1 MTLRIRQAAVLFGAA
16 MAATAAS
23 IAHAQA
29 YPTRPIKIEVPFAP
43 GGSQD
48 VIIRLVSQKVAGSL
62 GQPLVVENKAGAGG
76 AIAAETVAKAA
87 PDGYTLLM
95 ASGGQVSVP
104 TAVHTKLNYD
114 PQKDLTP
121 VVQLVD
127 TPMVLVVPE
136 SMPVASLADF
146 IALAKR
152 KPGTLTFAS
161 TGNGTISHLTGEAFR
176 HAAGIDM
183 LHVPY
188 KGAAQ
193 GLTDLLAGQV
203 NAMFTSAAS
212 AQAYLSSKR
221 LRALAVAT
229 GARLPVLP
237 GVPTFTEAGLKDF
250 VVPVWAG
257 LMAPRGVPPDVVSRL
272 NSEYVKAL
280 KSPEVRRQL
289 QEMGAIVVGNTP
301 AEFGAVIQADT
312 GRWKNVVAL
321 GNLKLD

>member
-1 MTLRIRQAAVLFGAA
+1 MLF
-16 MAATAAS
+16 MAAIAAAAATV
-23 IAHAQA
+23 AHAQS
-29 YPTRPIKIEVPFAP
+29 YPSRPIKIEVPFAP

-76 AIAAETVAKAA
+76 IIAAETVAKST

-95 ASGGQVSVP
+95 ATGGQVSV
-104 TAVHTKLNYD
+104 ASALQAKLNYD
-114 PQKDLTP
+114 PQKDLVP
-121 VVQLVD
+121 VVQLIE

-136 SMPVASLADF
+136 SMQVTNVAEF
-146 IALAKR
+146 TALARR
-152 KPGTLTFAS
+152 KPGMLTFAS
-161 TGNGTISHLTGEAFR
+161 TGNGTISHLTGEAFK
-176 HAAGIDM
+176 HAAGIDI

-203 NAMFTSAAS
+203 SAMFTSAAS

-237 GVPTFTEAGLKDF
+237 AVPTFTEAGLKGF

-272 NSEYVKAL
+272 NSEYVNAL
-280 KSPEVRRQL
+280 KSPEVRKQL
-289 QEMGAIVVGNTP
+289 HEMGAVVVGNTP
-301 AEFGAVIQADT
+301 AEFATVIRDDI
-312 GRWKNVVAL
+312 GRWKTVAAA

>member
-1 MTLRIRQAAVLFGAA
+1 MTSRIRQAALLFVAGIAA
-16 MAATAAS
+16 AAATV
-23 IAHAQA
+23 AHAQS
-29 YPTRPIKIEVPFAP
+29 YPSRPIKIEVPFAP

-48 VIIRLVSQKVAGSL
+48 VVIRLVSQKVAASL

-76 AIAAETVAKAA
+76 IIAAETVAKAV

-95 ASGGQVSVP
+95 ATGGQVSV
-104 TAVHTKLNYD
+104 ASALQAKLNYD
-114 PQKDLTP
+114 PQKDLVP
-121 VVQLVD
+121 VVQLIE

-136 SMPVASLADF
+136 STQAANVAEF
-146 IALAKR
+146 IAVAKR
-152 KPGTLTFAS
+152 KPGMLTFAS
-161 TGNGTISHLTGEAFR
+161 TGNGTISHLTGEAFK
-176 HAAGIDM
+176 HAAGIDI

-203 NAMFTSAAS
+203 SAMFTSAAS

-229 GARLPVLP
+229 TVRLPVLP
-237 GVPTFTEAGLKDF
+237 TVPTFTEAGLKGF

-272 NSEYVKAL
+272 N
-280 KSPEVRRQL
+280 
-289 QEMGAIVVGNTP
+289 
-301 AEFGAVIQADT
+301 
-312 GRWKNVVAL
+312 WKTVAAA